1 MKTKSR
7 KTHGLTS
14 EYHFDYK
21 KAKPNRF
28 AKKMKNEPVIVL
40 LDKEGTSKKSI
51 KPLKKKTAPNKV
63 SKPVKKT
70 MAKKKKK

>member
-7 KTHGLTS
+7 KTQGLAS
-14 EYHFDYK
+14 EYRFNYK

-28 AKKMKNEPVIVL
+28 AKKMKSEAVTVL
-40 LDKEGTSKKSI
+40 LDKEGTSKKS
-51 KPLKKKTAPNKV
+51 A
-63 SKPVKKT
+63 KPVKKKT